1 MSADSV
7 EKTAVLRMKAWRM
20 EGGMKKILTVFPVT
34 EIQKKKLEDAVSG
47 YEFVYKNSADVTAE
61 DLRYTAILGGN
72 VKPELLKHAGELE
85 WVQLNSAGY
94 DNYIKAGI
102 LKQDTL
108 LTSATGAYG
117 PAVSEHMLAMVFALQ
132 KRLHTYSQNMLSH
145 QWKDAG
151 SVTSIEGAEVL
162 VVGLGDIGQ
171 SFAKKVKA
179 LGGRVTGIR
188 RNISEKPDYVD
199 EIYRLEALDSL
210 LPKMDI
216 VAVILP
222 GSQENYHLFSEK
234 QFKLMKKGSIFINA
248 GRGSLVDEAGLLLGL
263 DAGTPGSAGLD
274 VTDPEP
280 MQENNLLWDRE
291 EVLITPHT
299 AGGFHMQRTLD
310 LIAEIFTDNLKRFD
324 TGKPLKNLVVH

>member
-1 MSADSV
+1 
-7 EKTAVLRMKAWRM
+7 
-20 EGGMKKILTVFPVT
+20 MKKILTVFPMT
-34 EIQKKKLEDAVSG
+34 EMQRKELESTVSG
-47 YEFVYKNSADVTAE
+47 YEFIYKSSADVTEA
-61 DLRYTAILGGN
+61 DMKDVSVLGGN
-72 VKPELLKHAGELE
+72 VKPEFLKKAENLE

-94 DNYIKAGI
+94 DNYIKEGI
-102 LKQDTL
+102 LKKETL
-108 LTSATGAYG
+108 LTCATGAYG

-145 QWKDAG
+145 RWKDAG
-151 SVTSIEGAEVL
+151 AVTSIDGAEVL
-162 VVGLGDIGQ
+162 VVGLGDIGR

-179 LGGRVTGIR
+179 LGGHVTGIR

-199 EIYRLEALDSL
+199 VVYSLEELDTL

-248 GRGSLVDEAGLLLGL
+248 GRGSLVDEAGLLQGL
-263 DAGTPGSAGLD
+263 DAGTPGFAGLD

-280 MQENNLLWDRE
+280 MQEDNPLWDRE

-310 LIAEIFTDNLKRFD
+310 LIAEIFTDNLKLFQE
-324 TGKPLKNLVVH
+324 GKSLKNLVMH

>member
-1 MSADSV
+1 
-7 EKTAVLRMKAWRM
+7 
-20 EGGMKKILTVFPVT
+20 MKKILTVFPVT
-34 EIQKKKLEDAVSG
+34 EEQKRRLENAAAG
-47 YEFVYKNSADVTAE
+47 YEFIYKNSKDVTAE
-61 DLRYTAILGGN
+61 DLKDIAVLGGN
-72 VKPELLKHAGELE
+72 VKPELLKHAGALE

-94 DNYIKAGI
+94 DNYVKDGI
-102 LKQDTL
+102 LKKNTL
-108 LTSATGAYG
+108 LTCATGAYG

-145 QWKDAG
+145 SWKDAG
-151 SVTSIEGAEVL
+151 PVASIDGAEVL

-171 SFAKKVKA
+171 SFAAKVKA
-179 LGGRVTGIR
+179 LGGHVTGIR
-188 RNISEKPDYVD
+188 RNISMKPECVD
-199 EIYRLEALDSL
+199 AVYSLDSLEEL

-248 GRGSLVDEAGLLLGL
+248 GRGSLVDEAGLLQGL
-263 DAGTPGSAGLD
+263 EAGTPGFAGLD

-280 MQENNLLWDRE
+280 MPANSPLWDRE

-310 LIAEIFTDNLKRFD
+310 LIAAIFTENLKRFEA
-324 TGKPLKNLVVH
+324 GENLKNLVIR